1 MFNQINVLVVVLMII
16 NIYKI
21 VIVKLDV
28 QILMPILLELIYV
41 MIQVACI
48 RLKIIIGNVYQAVNL
63 HMFIRLQDH
72 LEIIVFKIVQPKQF
86 INMLK
91 ELYAYKIV
99 KNNMQTQNLVI
110 SVINNVNIEQMI
122 MELNSV

>member
-99 KNNMQTQNLVI
+99 QKIILIFIPVEFVAQHVHI
-110 SVINNVNIEQMI
+110 I
-122 MELNSV
+122 

>member
-1 MFNQINVLVVVLMII
+1 M
-16 NIYKI
+16 
-21 VIVKLDV
+21 
-28 QILMPILLELIYV
+28 
-41 MIQVACI
+41 
-48 RLKIIIGNVYQAVNL
+48 YQAVNL

-99 KNNMQTQNLVI
+99 KDNMQTQNLVI
-110 SVINNVNIEQMI
+110 FVINNVNIEQMI
-122 MELNSV
+122 TELNSV